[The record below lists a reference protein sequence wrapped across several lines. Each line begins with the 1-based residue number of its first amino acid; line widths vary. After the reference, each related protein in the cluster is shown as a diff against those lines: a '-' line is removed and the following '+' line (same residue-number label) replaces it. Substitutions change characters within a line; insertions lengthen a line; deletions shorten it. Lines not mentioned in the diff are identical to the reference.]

1 MRAFALLLTLAMI
14 AVQGGAVA
22 TMPEPADEAGPTL
35 TSVPSGAEVRRS
47 GASPL
52 LALSPWRY
60 IAANSLHP
68 ERAAVDNQ
76 PAIPTG
82 RQDGRTPGTWA
93 LLIAG
98 LVGAIAIG
106 RRRLSSIPDHSIARH
121 RRGRE

>member
-22 TMPEPADEAGPTL
+22 TPEPADEAGATL
-35 TSVPSGAEVRRS
+35 TSVPGGAEIRRS

-52 LALSPWRY
+52 PALNPWRY

-76 PAIPTG
+76 LTMPTS
-82 RQDGRTPGTWA
+82 RQDGGTPGSWA

-106 RRRLSSIPDHSIARH
+106 RRRLSSIPDRSIARH
-121 RRGRE
+121 RRGRG